1 MLSVIDLIRIAN
13 NNYIY
18 IDESTEAFYDEKE
31 LHCNLGMKLSV
42 QVASPH
48 KKESKSSQES
58 QFSLCSDRV
67 HHLISLLVYIQFR
80 SPNYLY
86 LQFKFGFHPL

>member
-42 QVASPH
+42 QVDSPH

-67 HHLISLLVYIQFR
+67 HHLISLLVYI
-80 SPNYLY
+80 
-86 LQFKFGFHPL
+86 